1 MKGLTLFIIA
11 AGIGFYLL
19 TNIIGKFKEEDNRLM
34 NDQEI
39 QKQEDM
45 KGYRTDVVGDT
56 VLVYRDTSIQN
67 RIGVWKRSPLH
78 EEYLNL
84 FPNFS
89 EMELFVDDRVQDDEL
104 KAKIL
109 KQLKK
114 ISGDF
119 FSGTVGAIQAKED
132 LDKI

>member
-1 MKGLTLFIIA
+1 MKGFTLFVAVA
-11 AGIGFYLL
+11 AIGFYLL

-34 NDQEI
+34 NDKEL

-56 VLVYRDTSIQN
+56 VLVYSDTPIQN

-78 EEYLNL
+78 EDYLNL

-89 EMELFVDDRVQDDEL
+89 EMELFVDDRVHDDEL
-104 KAKIL
+104 KGRIL

-114 ISGDF
+114 ISSSF
-119 FSGTVGAIQAKED
+119 FSGTIGAIQAKED